1 MDERTAA
8 IIEEL
13 RAENKRLKTELGRMN
28 ERIESLEREN
38 RQLREQLEKAQ
49 GAALR
54 QAGLFRRDER
64 GKVPPEQQKPPG
76 RKSGHP
82 GSYRQ
87 EPMQIDE
94 TVEVRL
100 DTCPRCGGA
109 VTDCRRLE
117 QVIEEIPPL
126 KPRVVRVITYS
137 GRCQRCGE
145 VRSRHPLQTSVSQ
158 GAAKVQL
165 GPRAL
170 ALAVCLNKVHGLTM
184 RKTCACLRD
193 LVGLRITAG
202 GLSQA
207 IARVA
212 GRVKGLYEKL
222 LEDIRGSPAVFA
234 DETSW
239 WVGGPGWWLWA
250 FTEPKTTVYRVDSSR
265 GSIVV
270 EDVLT
275 DQFKGMLVSDCL
287 SSYDPCDYAKH
298 KCIAHHLRAIA
309 KAMDLPGTDDKRY
322 LGEWKTFFEAVIL
335 LYKIRNVLGEDDFAD
350 KRNRMEIWCDR
361 LLARLDN
368 QPGDA
373 SVKNRLSKQR
383 KHLLGCLYEP
393 HAEPTNNRAERAL
406 RPAVIARK
414 LSCGNKTRRGRDC
427 WQILASIGA
436 TCRQRMID
444 FVDYLAPQLP
454 LTAQPG

>member
-1 MDERTAA
+1 MDGRTAA

-13 RAENKRLKTELGRMN
+13 QTQNKRLSK
-28 ERIESLEREN
+28 RIEQLEQEN
-38 RQLREQLEKAQ
+38 RQLREQLEKTQ

-54 QAGLFRRDER
+54 QAGPFRRDER
-64 GKVPPEQQKPPG
+64 SKVPPEQQKPPG
-76 RKSGHP
+76 RKPGHP
-82 GSYRQ
+82 GSCRR
-87 EPMQIDE
+87 EPEQIDE
-94 TVEVRL
+94 TVEVHL
-100 DTCPRCGGA
+100 DACPRCGGP
-109 VTDCRRLE
+109 VEDCRRLE

-126 KPRVVRVITYS
+126 KPRVVRVITYI
-137 GRCQRCGE
+137 GRCRRCGE
-145 VRSRHPLQTSVSQ
+145 VRSQHPLQTSVSQ

-184 RKTCACLRD
+184 RKTCVCLRD

-202 GLSQA
+202 GLAQVVG
-207 IARVA
+207 RVA

-222 LEDIRGSPAVFA
+222 LEDIRAAPAVFA

-270 EDVLT
+270 KDVLT

-309 KAMDLPGTDDKRY
+309 KAKDLPGT
-322 LGEWKTFFEAVIL
+322 
-335 LYKIRNVLGEDDFAD
+335 EDR
-350 KRNRMEIWCDR
+350 K
-361 LLARLDN
+361 
-368 QPGDA
+368 
-373 SVKNRLSKQR
+373 SV
-383 KHLLGCLYEP
+383 
-393 HAEPTNNRAERAL
+393 
-406 RPAVIARK
+406 V
-414 LSCGNKTRRGRDC
+414 
-427 WQILASIGA
+427 
-436 TCRQRMID
+436 
-444 FVDYLAPQLP
+444 
-454 LTAQPG
+454 